1 MIMVGRRP
9 TPAPRAATTAP
20 STTAATTRVRR
31 ILFLSALSILLTS
44 LFVLHHQTAALVDGS
59 GGGTKDGS
67 SSSGSSS
74 TMYFDAP
81 RVMMDRL
88 EEEFVG
94 AKRKLDS
101 VLAAAGASAGAA
113 SGGAASGGGGGGG
126 ESGGESTTTQG
137 GGKATSGSAAVSWPE
152 RMLPSLPKRPRA
164 AAVAAGGTAQST
176 SRHHQQHWQQQRR
189 QQQQEGEPKQ
199 EEPMINISAL
209 PIWQRP
215 YDFAAHYQGRRD
227 IQDQSHSHLS
237 PQHQNHYNRTMRHGE
252 EHGQHGT
259 ATWLDLYNTGGVPQ
273 HPYDPTG
280 NRSMNILLLYADD
293 WRYDTLGAAGN
304 TIVSTPALDDL
315 SKQGIRFTH
324 NCVTTS
330 VCWVSRVSMFASL
343 YLSRHNTTKPRE
355 FYLNWNQT
363 VYDLMQKEGGY
374 HVGHIGKW
382 GVNHPYKQRPDFEVE
397 EDGWHYDTRGGRLWH
412 VTEKNEAD
420 ALRFLESRPRD
431 KPFFANVAFF
441 ATHAVDGDKRQY
453 LVQNKSRTLYEDDV
467 IPDPPNNDLRSYN
480 ALPEFF
486 EATNEGRTRWR
497 WRYETPDKQQ
507 HMMKNYY
514 RMASEV
520 DSACD
525 LILKE
530 LYLQGELDRTLV
542 IFTTDNGNYHAE
554 HGLADKWYPHQESIR
569 VPLIIRDPR
578 MSADVVGT
586 INEELTLNIDLAPT
600 MLAAA
605 GITAPDHMM
614 GRDMAQLY
622 LGTEQAQTPNVASG
636 RYLPHDDA
644 TRWRSEFFYEH
655 PIISHKEY
663 IPSSEALVRKDYKYF
678 YWPDYKVEQLFHLAE
693 DPGEDFD
700 LLDTRRDGGG
710 VGNLTDEQLGVLTD
724 MRRRFAELKKVIQ
737 RQQKRN
743 VIV

>member
-1 MIMVGRRP
+1 V
-9 TPAPRAATTAP
+9 
-20 STTAATTRVRR
+20 
-31 ILFLSALSILLTS
+31 
-44 LFVLHHQTAALVDGS
+44 LVDGS
-59 GGGTKDGS
+59 GGGTRDGG

-74 TMYFDAP
+74 TMHFDAP
-81 RVMMDRL
+81 RVMMGRL

-101 VLAAAGASAGAA
+101 VLAAGAGSGG
-113 SGGAASGGGGGGG
+113 GGAAGAGSGGGG
-126 ESGGESTTTQG
+126 ESGAAAQSTTAQG
-137 GGKATSGSAAVSWPE
+137 GGKATNNGAAVSWPE

-164 AAVAAGGTAQST
+164 AAAAAGGAAQST
-176 SRHHQQHWQQQRR
+176 SRRQQHR
-189 QQQQEGEPKQ
+189 QQEGEP
-199 EEPMINISAL
+199 INTSAL

-215 YDFAAHYQGRRD
+215 YDFASHYQRRQD
-227 IQDQSHSHLS
+227 MQDQSHLS
-237 PQHQNHYNRTMRHGE
+237 PQHQNHYNKTMRHGI

-259 ATWLDLYNTGGVPQ
+259 ATWLDLYQTGSVPQ
-273 HPYDPTG
+273 HPYDPKS

-293 WRYDTLGAAGN
+293 WRYDTLGSAGN

-315 SKQGIRFTH
+315 STHGIRFTH

-355 FYLNWNQT
+355 FYINWNQT
-363 VYDLMQKEGGY
+363 VYDLMQREGGY

-382 GVNHPYKQRPDFEVE
+382 GVNHPHKQRPDFEVE

-453 LVQNKSRTLYEDDV
+453 LVQNKSRDMYEDDV
-467 IPDPPNNDLRSYN
+467 IPDPPNNDLTSYH

-486 EATNEGRTRWR
+486 ADNNEGRTRWR

-530 LYLQGELDRTLV
+530 LYLQGELDRTLI

-586 INEELTLNIDLAPT
+586 INEELTLNIDLTPT

-622 LGTEQAQTPNVASG
+622 LGTEKAQTPNVASE